1 MLDTPTGRAVIT
13 MASRLRI
20 SIIGMAIVMSQ
31 IPVAGGAEK
40 PLGKGFHQ
48 LRFAVGDGDAVRCSV
63 WLPKL
68 DAEEPV
74 PMVLALHYG
83 GEVTPY
89 YSMGFLQG
97 LVVPGLKGLG
107 AVIVAPDCPGDGWTD
122 PKSEQVVMA
131 LLEYATRTWPIDRNR
146 VVVTGYSMGGIG
158 TWYLASRHPDWFSAA
173 VPIAGRPEGVS
184 DIRVPVYAIHGRRD
198 EVIDVAPTERAIQAL
213 RDRDGNAQLVV
224 VKGLTHYDTHRF
236 AQPLSATVEWLR
248 SVWASDP

>member
-1 MLDTPTGRAVIT
+1 
-13 MASRLRI
+13 
-20 SIIGMAIVMSQ
+20 MAIVIS
-31 IPVAGGAEK
+31 PVSGVDSAER
-40 PLGKGFHQ
+40 PLGRGFHQ
-48 LRFAVGDGDAVRCSV
+48 LEFSVGEGDPIRCSV

-68 DAEEPV
+68 QNGKPV
-74 PMVLALHYG
+74 PLVLGLHYG

-89 YSMGFLQG
+89 YSMGFLQT
-97 LVVPGLKGLG
+97 LVVPGLKELG
-107 AVIVAPDCPGDGWTD
+107 AVIVAPDCPGNGWTD
-122 PKSEQVVMA
+122 PKSEQVAMA
-131 LLEYATRTWPIDRNR
+131 LLEYASRTWPIDRSR

-198 EVIDVAPTERAIQAL
+198 EVIDVAPTEQAIQAL
-213 RDRDGNAQLVV
+213 RDRDRNAQLVV
-224 VKGLTHYDTHRF
+224 VNGLTHYDTHRF